1 MIHIV
6 VSSMSVPTL
15 LCYVQLSLLSNR
27 RIFIAQ
33 CPSWRKVMT
42 KFLKMTLVL
51 LVLVC
56 FFIPTALGQRC
67 GKERWSV
74 KTGTDAGAS
83 QIDLTN
89 PKTATIG
96 DLITLQPPNPLPAD
110 SRFAPTENTVFVVDA
125 TLTDFKVET
134 GSTGDSDYHLV
145 LQDDQGN
152 TMVAEIPSPS
162 CVGTNSP
169 FAAQIASTRAKFD
182 AQFTAT
188 SSFQTANVPVR
199 VTGVGFFDF
208 FHHQHGAAPNVIE
221 LHPVLNIEFNPQPV
235 GGDFTISVS
244 PAAVPLLGDGS
255 SSVSITAAPVGGGN
269 LPNINFTASGLP
281 ASVTSQIATGTNGK
295 ANLILSATSSAPNG
309 TFPVIITGS
318 ANGRSHSQTIALNL
332 SGPMDGSEN
341 QQWEYKMVSAV
352 SEQNVVDQ
360 ANQLGAQQWELVSVV
375 RVSGSPA
382 WRAFFKRTTK
392 H

>member
-1 MIHIV
+1 MKKIPKI
-6 VSSMSVPTL
+6 T
-15 LCYVQLSLLSNR
+15 
-27 RIFIAQ
+27 
-33 CPSWRKVMT
+33 W
-42 KFLKMTLVL
+42 VL
-51 LVLVC
+51 LVLGC
-56 FFIPTALGQRC
+56 LFAPAAFGQRC

-74 KTGTDAGAS
+74 KTGTDTGAS
-83 QIDLTN
+83 QIDLSN
-89 PKTATIG
+89 PQTAAIAN
-96 DLITLQPPNPLPAD
+96 LITLQPPNPLPTD
-110 SRFAPTENTVFVVDA
+110 SRFAPMENTVFVVDA

-152 TMVAEIPSPS
+152 TMVAEIPSPN

-199 VTGVGFFDF
+199 VTGVGLFYFSN
-208 FHHQHGAAPNVIE
+208 HQRGAAPNVIE
-221 LHPVLNIEFNPQPV
+221 LHPVLSIEFNPQAA
-235 GGDFTISVS
+235 GGDFTLSVS
-244 PAAVPLLGDGS
+244 PAAMDLHGGGS
-255 SSVSITAAPVGGGN
+255 SSVNITAASVGRGN
-269 LPNINFTASGLP
+269 LPNINFTTSGLP
-281 ASVTSQIATGTNGK
+281 AGVISRIAPGTNGK

-318 ANGRSHSQTIALNL
+318 ADGRSHSQTIALNL
-332 SGPMDGSEN
+332 SGPIDVSEN
-341 QQWEYKMVSAV
+341 QQWEYKMVSAA
-352 SEQNVVDQ
+352 SEQDVVDQ

>member
-1 MIHIV
+1 
-6 VSSMSVPTL
+6 
-15 LCYVQLSLLSNR
+15 
-27 RIFIAQ
+27 
-33 CPSWRKVMT
+33 MT
-42 KFLKMTLVL
+42 KCLKMTLVL
-51 LVLVC
+51 LALVC

-125 TLTDFKVET
+125 TLTDFKFET

-145 LQDDQGN
+145 LQDDRGN
-152 TMVAEIPSPS
+152 TMVAEIPSPT
-162 CVGTNSP
+162 CVGASSP
-169 FAAQIASTRAKFD
+169 FAGQIVSARAKFD

-208 FHHQHGAAPNVIE
+208 FHHQHGVAPNVIE
-221 LHPVLNIEFNPQPV
+221 LHPVLKIEFNPQPL
-235 GGDFTISVS
+235 GGDFAISIS
-244 PAAVPLLGDGS
+244 PPAVHLLGGGS

-269 LPNINFTASGLP
+269 LPIIDFSTSGLP
-281 ASVTSQIATGTNGK
+281 ASVTSRIAPGTSGK
-295 ANLILSATSSAPNG
+295 AELILSATSSAPNG
-309 TFPVIITGS
+309 SFPVMVTGS
-318 ANGRSHSQTIALNL
+318 ANGRSHSQTIALNV
-332 SGPMDGSEN
+332 SGPLDGSEN

-352 SEQNVVDQ
+352 SEQDVVDQ
-360 ANQLGAQQWELVSVV
+360 ANQLGAQEWELVSVV
-375 RVSGSPA
+375 RVTGSPA
-382 WRAFFKRTTK
+382 WRAFFKRATK